1 MVNGTLGFDFSLN
14 LKIKSIFETNG
25 GFLQKKILSFESFN
39 DLKKVESIY
48 IAWKTKMKQDLTSLS
63 THVNLCIVKKISEER
78 NLKRG
83 K

>member
-1 MVNGTLGFDFSLN
+1 MVNSILGFDFSLN

-25 GFLQKKILSFESFN
+25 GFLQIYFVIWKFQWP
-39 DLKKVESIY
+39 KKVESIY
-48 IAWKTKMKQDLTSLS
+48 IAWKTKMNQDLTSLS
-63 THVNLCIVKKISEER
+63 TQVNLCIVKIISEER